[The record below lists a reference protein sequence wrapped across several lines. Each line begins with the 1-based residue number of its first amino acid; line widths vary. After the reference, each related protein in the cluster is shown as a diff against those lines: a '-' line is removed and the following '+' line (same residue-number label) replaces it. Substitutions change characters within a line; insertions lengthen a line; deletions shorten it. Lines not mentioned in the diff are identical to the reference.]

1 VLAEKEGVAVFVSS
15 HLLSE
20 MELMCDRAAI
30 IQNGELVNIQVLN
43 GTSGT
48 DSREAVTFNVS
59 PVDKAMAYLAS
70 LKEGYTPTVSGN
82 EIEIIVVP
90 ENIPD
95 IVEGLVRE
103 KIRVYGVG
111 KSSVNLESKFLEV
124 TGGNQIA

>member
-1 VLAEKEGVAVFVSS
+1 
-15 HLLSE
+15 

-43 GTSGT
+43 GTPGA

-59 PVDKAMAYLAS
+59 PVDRAMAYLAS
-70 LKEGYTPTVSGN
+70 LKEGFTPTVRDS
-82 EIEIIVVP
+82 EIEVVM
-90 ENIPD
+90 ETEKIPD

-111 KSSVNLESKFLEV
+111 KSSVNLESKFLEA